1 VVYVKPHNL
10 GLTVR
15 LRPEDL
21 EDLNDAH
28 IKPRDVVATQ
38 QYAVN
43 CPLTDDAAVEMAL
56 TLTER
61 ALAKVR
67 RAA

>member
-1 VVYVKPHNL
+1 MRGVQQ
-10 GLTVR
+10 
-15 LRPEDL
+15 DL
-21 EDLNDAH
+21 SDAH
-28 IKPRDVVATQ
+28 FKPRDVVATQ

-43 CPLTDDAAVEMAL
+43 CSLADGAEVEMAL

-67 RAA
+67 SA